1 MGAHSYTVTYD
12 FSDKE
17 KVSQA
22 WKSLCEED
30 AYESGSGAYAGNATT
45 MGERVNFYNKLF
57 SSEEEAYEWV
67 INNHQKWG
75 NPYACSFYL
84 PENFSKRK
92 EAKVKKAAQKLR
104 EEEKKKVDWINNEV
118 QTFFARKSEF
128 VGCKACGSRISRK
141 HLNNPR
147 FSSLGEQR
155 IYSGG
160 HGHHTSYGRLP
171 ECPVCSESLVSNT
184 AQEKYQRLTER
195 VSKAKKALEEAQKP
209 APSKE
214 IGWVVGGWAAC

>member
-22 WKSLCEED
+22 WKSLYEQD

-84 PENFSKRK
+84 PKTAGER
-92 EAKVKKAAQKLR
+92 AKAKIQRAKDKLMQ
-104 EEEKKKVDWINNEV
+104 EEKKKMEFINEEV
-118 QTFFARKSEF
+118 SAFLGRSSQF
-128 VGCKACGSRISRK
+128 VGCKGCGSKLSRK
-141 HLNNPR
+141 QFASSR
-147 FSSLGEQR
+147 FTSLGSYHPYR
-155 IYSGG
+155 DGSYSV
-160 HGHHTSYGRLP
+160 HYGRLP
-171 ECPVCSESLVSNT
+171 ECPLCSRSLLSNSANVKLVKLNERVEKAKTSLV
-184 AQEKYQRLTER
+184 
-195 VSKAKKALEEAQKP
+195 EAQRP
-209 APSKE
+209 APSKNV
-214 IGWVVGGWAAC
+214 GWVVGGWAAW